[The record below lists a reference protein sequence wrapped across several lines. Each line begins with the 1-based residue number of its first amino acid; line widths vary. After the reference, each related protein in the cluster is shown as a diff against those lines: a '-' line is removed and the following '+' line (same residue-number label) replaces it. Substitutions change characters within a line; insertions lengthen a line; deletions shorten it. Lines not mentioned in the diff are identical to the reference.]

1 MQIVLTCQNTGI
13 IDIPVNYN
21 YYVQS
26 AIFKILAD
34 ENSDYA
40 EYLHNIADGSKT
52 RYKFFTFGS
61 LIGKSHFYN
70 KTLYYEGGIKL
81 EIRSVS
87 NEFLQVLANSILN
100 GNKLCIGKHCLSIKD
115 VDIRGYTVPDTLL
128 KIESICLKAPISSSY
143 TVPDTLLKIRTLT
156 PIVAKKQTEDNHTE
170 YYSPQ
175 DVRFIKRIRETFENK
190 YNVFVGQVQHSSID
204 ILPLNVGKK
213 VVTKY
218 KDTWITAYH
227 GTFEICGSTECLQ
240 FLYDVGLGVK
250 TSQGFGMFEVI

>member
-1 MQIVLTCQNTGI
+1 MMQIVLTCQNTGI

-87 NEFLQVLANSILN
+87 NEFLQVLSNSILN

-115 VDIRGYTVPDTLL
+115 VDIRG
-128 KIESICLKAPISSSY
+128 Y

-190 YNVFVGQVQHSSID
+190 YNVFAGQVQHSSID

-218 KDTWITAYH
+218 KNTWITAYH

>member
-1 MQIVLTCQNTGI
+1 MMQIVLTCQNTGI

-128 KIESICLKAPISSSY
+128 KI
-143 TVPDTLLKIRTLT
+143 RTLT

-190 YNVFVGQVQHSSID
+190 YNVFVGQVPHSSID

>member
-1 MQIVLTCQNTGI
+1 MMQILLTCQNTGI
-13 IDIPVNYN
+13 IDIPVNYS
-21 YYVQS
+21 YYIQS
-26 AIFKILAD
+26 AIFKLLAI

-40 EYLHNIADGSKT
+40 EYLHDIADGSKT

-70 KTLYYEGGIKL
+70 KTLYYEGDVKL

-87 NEFLQVLANSILN
+87 NEFLQVLADSILH
-100 GNKLCIGKHCLSIKD
+100 GNKLCIGKHCLSIKN
-115 VDIRGYTVPDTLL
+115 VDIKNYTVPDTLL
-128 KIESICLKAPISSSY
+128 N
-143 TVPDTLLKIRTLT
+143 IRTLT

-190 YNVFVGQVQHSSID
+190 YNVFTGQVQQSSID
-204 ILPLNVGKK
+204 ILPLNVCKK

-227 GTFEICGSTECLQ
+227 GTFEICGSIEHLQ
-240 FLYDVGLGVK
+240 FLYDVGIGVK

>member
-26 AIFKILAD
+26 AIFKLLAE
-34 ENSDYA
+34 ENSDYS

-115 VDIRGYTVPDTLL
+115 VDIRDYT
-128 KIESICLKAPISSSY
+128 A
-143 TVPDTLLKIRTLT
+143 PDTLLKIRTLT

-175 DVRFIKRIRETFENK
+175 DIRFIKRIRETFENK

>member
-1 MQIVLTCQNTGI
+1 MVVRQ
-13 IDIPVNYN
+13 DIN
-21 YYVQS
+21 
-26 AIFKILAD
+26 
-34 ENSDYA
+34 
-40 EYLHNIADGSKT
+40 
-52 RYKFFTFGS
+52 FFTFGS

-115 VDIRGYTVPDTLL
+115 VDIRG
-128 KIESICLKAPISSSY
+128 Y

>member
-1 MQIVLTCQNTGI
+1 MMQIVLTCQNTGI

-128 KIESICLKAPISSSY
+128 KI
-143 TVPDTLLKIRTLT
+143 RTLT

-218 KDTWITAYH
+218 KNTWITAYH

>member
-1 MQIVLTCQNTGI
+1 MMQIVLTCQNTGI

-128 KIESICLKAPISSSY
+128 KI
-143 TVPDTLLKIRTLT
+143 RTLT
-156 PIVAKKQTEDNHTE
+156 PIVAKRQTEDNHTE

-218 KDTWITAYH
+218 KNTWITAYH

>member
-1 MQIVLTCQNTGI
+1 MMQIVLTCQNTGI

-87 NEFLQVLANSILN
+87 NEFLQVLANSVLN

-115 VDIRGYTVPDTLL
+115 VDIRG
-128 KIESICLKAPISSSY
+128 Y

-218 KDTWITAYH
+218 KNTWITAYH

>member
-100 GNKLCIGKHCLSIKD
+100 VNKLCIGKHCLSIKD
-115 VDIRGYTVPDTLL
+115 VDIRG
-128 KIESICLKAPISSSY
+128 Y

>member
-1 MQIVLTCQNTGI
+1 MMQIVLTCQNTGI

-128 KIESICLKAPISSSY
+128 KI
-143 TVPDTLLKIRTLT
+143 RTLT

-204 ILPLNVGKK
+204 ILPLNFGKK

-250 TSQGFGMFEVI
+250 TSQGFGMFDVI

>member
-1 MQIVLTCQNTGI
+1 MMQIVLTCQNTGI

-100 GNKLCIGKHCLSIKD
+100 VNKLCIGKHCLSIKD
-115 VDIRGYTVPDTLL
+115 VDIRG
-128 KIESICLKAPISSSY
+128 Y

>member
-1 MQIVLTCQNTGI
+1 MQIVFICQNTGI

-128 KIESICLKAPISSSY
+128 KI
-143 TVPDTLLKIRTLT
+143 RTLT

>member
-87 NEFLQVLANSILN
+87 NEFLQVLSNSILN

-115 VDIRGYTVPDTLL
+115 VDIRG
-128 KIESICLKAPISSSY
+128 Y

-190 YNVFVGQVQHSSID
+190 YNVFAGQVQHSSID

-218 KDTWITAYH
+218 KNTWITAYH

>member
-1 MQIVLTCQNTGI
+1 MQIVLICNNTGI

-26 AIFKILAD
+26 AIFKLLAD
-34 ENSDYA
+34 ENPHYA
-40 EYLHNIADGSKT
+40 EYLHDIADGSKT
-52 RYKFFTFGS
+52 KYKFFTFGP
-61 LIGKSHFYN
+61 LIGKKHFYN
-70 KTLYYEGGIKL
+70 KTLYYEGEIKL

-87 NEFLQVLANSILN
+87 NEFLQILSDSIAH

-115 VDIRGYTVPDTLL
+115 IDIRN
-128 KIESICLKAPISSSY
+128 Y

-156 PIVAKKQTEDNHTE
+156 HIVAKKQTEDNHAE

-175 DVRFIKRIRETFENK
+175 DVRFVKRIRETFDNK
-190 YNVFVGQVQHSSID
+190 YTAFTGQTQQSSID
-204 ILPLNVGKK
+204 VLPLSEGKK

-218 KDTWITAYH
+218 KDIWITAYH
-227 GTFEICGSTECLQ
+227 GIFEIYGSIEQLN

-250 TSQGFGMFEVI
+250 TSQGFGMFNVIAK

>member
-128 KIESICLKAPISSSY
+128 KI
-143 TVPDTLLKIRTLT
+143 RTLT

-227 GTFEICGSTECLQ
+227 GTFEICGSTECL
-240 FLYDVGLGVK
+240 
-250 TSQGFGMFEVI
+250 

>member
-1 MQIVLTCQNTGI
+1 MMQIVLTCQNTGI

-87 NEFLQVLANSILN
+87 NEFLQVLSNSILN

-115 VDIRGYTVPDTLL
+115 VDIRG
-128 KIESICLKAPISSSY
+128 Y

-175 DVRFIKRIRETFENK
+175 DVRFITFLRVK
-190 YNVFVGQVQHSSID
+190 FS
-204 ILPLNVGKK
+204 ILPLIFYRLTLVKK
-213 VVTKY
+213 
-218 KDTWITAYH
+218 W
-227 GTFEICGSTECLQ
+227 
-240 FLYDVGLGVK
+240 
-250 TSQGFGMFEVI
+250 

>member
-1 MQIVLTCQNTGI
+1 MMQIVLTCQNTGI

-100 GNKLCIGKHCLSIKD
+100 GNKLCIEKHCLSIKD
-115 VDIRGYTVPDTLL
+115 VEIRG
-128 KIESICLKAPISSSY
+128 Y

>member
-26 AIFKILAD
+26 AIFKNLAD

-128 KIESICLKAPISSSY
+128 KI
-143 TVPDTLLKIRTLT
+143 RTLT

-218 KDTWITAYH
+218 KNTWITAYH

>member
-87 NEFLQVLANSILN
+87 NEFLQVLANSVLN

-115 VDIRGYTVPDTLL
+115 VDIRG
-128 KIESICLKAPISSSY
+128 Y

-218 KDTWITAYH
+218 KNTWITAYH

>member
-128 KIESICLKAPISSSY
+128 KI
-143 TVPDTLLKIRTLT
+143 RTLT

-213 VVTKY
+213 
-218 KDTWITAYH
+218 
-227 GTFEICGSTECLQ
+227 EIGRAH
-240 FLYDVGLGVK
+240 V
-250 TSQGFGMFEVI
+250 

>member
-40 EYLHNIADGSKT
+40 EYLHNIADGSKK

-115 VDIRGYTVPDTLL
+115 VDIRG
-128 KIESICLKAPISSSY
+128 Y

>member
-128 KIESICLKAPISSSY
+128 KI
-143 TVPDTLLKIRTLT
+143 RTLT

-170 YYSPQ
+170 YYSPH

-204 ILPLNVGKK
+204 ILPLNIGKK